1 MSDEWIETRVL
12 DAVNMDRDLAGE
24 ILDNYV
30 SVLSKIDRST
40 GGVTFLELDHAA
52 VEIGPWP

>member
-1 MSDEWIETRVL
+1 MSDKWIETRVL
-12 DAVNMDRDLAGE
+12 DAVDGDEVLAME